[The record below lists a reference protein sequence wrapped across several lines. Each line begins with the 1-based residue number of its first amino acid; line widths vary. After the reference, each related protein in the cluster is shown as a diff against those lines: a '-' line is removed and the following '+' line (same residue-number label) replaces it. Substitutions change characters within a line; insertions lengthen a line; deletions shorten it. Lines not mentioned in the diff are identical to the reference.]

1 MINFPKLFV
10 GPMSKNIVDS
20 ILSLD
25 KCYLQNIGFI
35 PSRRQIEYNG
45 GYVNNWTTEEFF
57 NYVDSRI
64 IIERDHGGPHQGYIL
79 DEGKKSL
86 LEDSKYMDIIH
97 VDVWKKYKNLE
108 EGCFATKNII
118 QYINKK
124 NKNCLFEIATEQ
136 SIRKFECDELDYLVN
151 YLRQNL
157 KKEVYEKIVYLVI
170 QSGTSLKENKN
181 TGIYDSGRLKSMIDI
196 CKKNNLLSKEHNGD
210 YLGKLIKDKFT
221 LGLDCINIAPEFGLL
236 ETNIILDIIKENDD
250 KLFYDEFYKIC
261 YKSKRWV
268 KWVNSDFIPENK
280 KEELIKICGHYVFSN
295 IKFLELKSK
304 YMDLDI
310 KIQEIVKNR
319 VIEIVNDI
327 YKC

>member
-1 MINFPKLFV
+1 MDLWSDYEHGKTKEGRFFKQMDRLENF
-10 GPMSKNIVDS
+10 
-20 ILSLD
+20 
-25 KCYLQNIGFI
+25 LQAT
-35 PSRRQIEYNG
+35 EY
-45 GYVNNWTTEEFF
+45 
-57 NYVDSRI
+57 
-64 IIERDHGGPHQGYIL
+64 
-79 DEGKKSL
+79 
-86 LEDSKYMDIIH
+86 
-97 VDVWKKYKNLE
+97 WKKYKNLE